1 MAHTPDHL
9 DGGASEAR
17 NEPPTRRFMNNL
29 RPPVD
34 EPPSRDQ
41 YKGPKQTV
49 QPTNGFGSLMLGGP
63 EHQMME
69 RAERDN
75 MKPGGDRAMA
85 NQVRAQIDSRSR
97 RDG

>member
-9 DGGASEAR
+9 DGGASESR

-29 RPPVD
+29 RPPFA

-49 QPTNGFGSLMLGGP
+49 LPEFGFGSLPLGSA
-63 EHQMME
+63 EHHAMW

-75 MKPGGDRAMA
+75 MKPGGDRAIS
-85 NQVRAQIDSRSR
+85 NRIRAQIDRRSR